1 MATQKEV
8 GVGDFVL
15 LDTIDTES
23 FMKNLKLR

>member
-1 MATQKEV
+1 MLNEKEV

-15 LDTIDTES
+15 LSDINIDE